1 MIYVKLEQY
10 DRARGLME
18 WWRIQNWSFDVRM
31 VTIMKCME
39 TRDRDG
45 LNVVINSDKFKELK
59 E

>member
-1 MIYVKLEQY
+1 VKLEQY
-10 DRARGLME
+10 DRARALME
-18 WWRIQNWSFDVRM
+18 WWRIQNWSFNVTM
-31 VTIMKCME
+31 ATIMNCME